1 MFGRVENREKGKQ
14 WEERKATLCLVKGI
28 AWKERKFKGVII
40 SLWPTIFA
48 PFGFHPILT
57 EMRRRETTWVVYN
70 MLPNM
75 LILLLGT

>member
-1 MFGRVENREKGKQ
+1 M
-14 WEERKATLCLVKGI
+14 ERKEIQG
-28 AWKERKFKGVII
+28 GII